1 MSTWAV
7 SVTSLVFNFLELIMS
22 STRLHLAEET
32 RFFAMND
39 ESLPIQSDSRHDA
52 PDWSSDPMEI
62 LMHKQ
67 ELERLMLEA
76 EMSLQH

>member
-1 MSTWAV
+1 MST
-7 SVTSLVFNFLELIMS
+7 TQIY
-22 STRLHLAEET
+22 LAEET
-32 RFFAMND
+32 RFQAVND
-39 ESLPIQSDSRHDA
+39 EALRVFEHSRDET

-76 EMSLQH
+76 ELSLQH

>member
-1 MSTWAV
+1 MSIA
-7 SVTSLVFNFLELIMS
+7 
-22 STRLHLAEET
+22 RLHLAEET
-32 RFFAMND
+32 SFYAMPD
-39 ESLPIQSDSRHDA
+39 EHMPVSSDSRFET

-76 EMSLQH
+76 ELSLQH